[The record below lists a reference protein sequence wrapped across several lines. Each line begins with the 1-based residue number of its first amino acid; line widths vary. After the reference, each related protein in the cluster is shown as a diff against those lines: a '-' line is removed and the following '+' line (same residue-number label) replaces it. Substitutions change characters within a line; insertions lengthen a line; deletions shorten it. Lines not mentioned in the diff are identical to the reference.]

1 MANLGEAV
9 SPPPPPPAAAAP
21 HHHPSH
27 AAAGSVE
34 KQRRQQQEGQQ
45 QQQKS
50 SSTSSSSNSYLEEL
64 KCAQRVSISVDLVL
78 AAKRELG
85 FLRTIESLPFLHGG
99 PAIYR
104 AIRRYQ
110 EFWMPLAQQLDLLL
124 LPPLDVQWVWHC
136 HCLNPV
142 GYRDY
147 CIKKYGRVINVPLLA
162 DLGSE
167 MEAQERC
174 KKLWTLHYPKEPF
187 DIMDTLSK
195 LPPTLATSTAKV
207 YPIDEFNAVDHGI
220 LELEELVGTVARQS
234 SFYYQVSQ
242 PYMWEDSFLQVAK
255 ERYKCF
261 LHMLSRLK
269 GSSLCVPTFDI
280 DLMWHAHQ
288 LSPIAYTKDTKA
300 LLGCIVDHDDTMER
314 GPNTKLG
321 HGFEDTIKLWESTFG
336 TSYERAGSMYRG
348 SKPVNLPAPRP
359 PAPSESS
366 SDSNYKALENMTIP
380 VCIMMKV
387 ANAVAVGKESGKD
400 LFVRLKVL
408 EAHKLLKL
416 ESCISL
422 NNSGANLAQWEK
434 LWLLQ
439 CEMRTK
445 GVVIELRQSVE
456 GCLQPLSKIKRTAG
470 LKLTW
475 QELLKTPML
484 SLDTAFSV
492 KDKRF
497 MNTNHLKQSSL
508 QLHIGASITPPVQ
521 GAYLFKAVP
530 DRVTDD
536 KGRMLSNIMLRLNKY
551 EPQIGRW
558 ISQTVLNHSGRECF
572 VIRIRAAKGI
582 WTKGGERPVGVD
594 WNERIINVHEGGWT
608 YVAKSI
614 GTAPDKIAGSATPFA
629 GELGQYKLSWALSTG
644 ETLIISR
651 RMHDLDWERH
661 LDFSLKVPGPG
672 LACLINGRK
681 LQYEVPGA
689 TSEDE
694 EGFVTLIRYTQ
705 QTPQGKATALFNFK
719 VTAMEVLPE
728 ESVLLV
734 LLLCTATLR
743 SIADFGGVTSGHID
757 KHRRVKENAPGLKDW
772 GSVVLENAN
781 SQSDLAFW
789 YYNVPDP
796 ASNEDEDGVGF
807 SGPMGG
813 ACGSLARANTSEV
826 QTNTPISAA
835 VIDATAGEWGRRTG
849 SGIPVNN
856 PIRKT

>member
-1 MANLGEAV
+1 MANFGEV
-9 SPPPPPPAAAAP
+9 VTPPPPPAP

-34 KQRRQQQEGQQ
+34 KQRRQQQEEQQQ
-45 QQQKS
+45 QQQKC
-50 SSTSSSSNSYLEEL
+50 SSTSSSSSSNSYVEEL

-99 PAIYR
+99 PAIYH

-110 EFWMPLAQQLDLLL
+110 ECWMPLALDLLL

-142 GYRDY
+142 GYQDY

-174 KKLWTLHYPKEPF
+174 KKLWTLQYPKEPF

-207 YPIDEFNAVDHGI
+207 YPIDEFNAVDQGI
-220 LELEELVGTVARQS
+220 LELEELVGAVARQS

-288 LSPIAYTKDTKA
+288 LSPIAYTRDTKA

-321 HGFEDTIKLWESTFG
+321 HGFKDTIKLWESTFG

-366 SDSNYKALENMTIP
+366 SDSNYKALENMKIP

-387 ANAVAVGKESGKD
+387 ANAVAVGKESSKD

-422 NNSGANLAQWEK
+422 NNSGADFAQWEK

-497 MNTNHLKQSSL
+497 VNPNHLKQSSL

-719 VTAMEVLPE
+719 VSAMEVLPE

-781 SQSDLAFW
+781 AQSDLAFW

>member
-9 SPPPPPPAAAAP
+9 SPPPPPPPPAP

-50 SSTSSSSNSYLEEL
+50 SSTSSSSSNSYVEEL

-110 EFWMPLAQQLDLLL
+110 EFWMPLALDLLL

-162 DLGSE
+162 DLRSE

-187 DIMDTLSK
+187 DITDTLSK

-207 YPIDEFNAVDHGI
+207 YPIDEFNAVDHEI

-261 LHMLSRLK
+261 LHMLSRSK

-387 ANAVAVGKESGKD
+387 ANAVALGKESSKD

-456 GCLQPLSKIKRTAG
+456 GCLQPLSKIKRKAG

-508 QLHIGASITPPVQ
+508 QLHIGASITPAVQ

-608 YVAKSI
+608 YIAKSI

-719 VTAMEVLPE
+719 VSAMEVLPE

-781 SQSDLAFW
+781 AQSDLAFW

-826 QTNTPISAA
+826 QINTPISAA

-856 PIRKT
+856 PIQKT

>member
-9 SPPPPPPAAAAP
+9 SPPPPPPAP

-50 SSTSSSSNSYLEEL
+50 SSTSSSNSYVEEL

-110 EFWMPLAQQLDLLL
+110 EFWMPLALDLLL

-207 YPIDEFNAVDHGI
+207 LHM
-220 LELEELVGTVARQS
+220 
-234 SFYYQVSQ
+234 QVSQ

-261 LHMLSRLK
+261 LHMLSRSK

-387 ANAVAVGKESGKD
+387 ANAVALGKESSKD

-422 NNSGANLAQWEK
+422 NNSGANFVQWEK

-484 SLDTAFSV
+484 SLDAAFSV

-644 ETLIISR
+644 EMLIISR

-719 VTAMEVLPE
+719 VSAMEVLPE

-781 SQSDLAFW
+781 TQSDLAFW